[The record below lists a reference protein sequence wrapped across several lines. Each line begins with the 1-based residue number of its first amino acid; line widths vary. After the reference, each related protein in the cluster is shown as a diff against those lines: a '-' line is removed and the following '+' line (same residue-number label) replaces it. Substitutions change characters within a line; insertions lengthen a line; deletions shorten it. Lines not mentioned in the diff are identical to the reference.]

1 MSEDSSRAE
10 KCSRQVNDIFS
21 NLNFASFLVTRFS
34 PSVSITG
41 GDVSVNMTAALRDLY
56 KTMDGGQ
63 TVPPLILLQV
73 LHMAFPLFAERGE
86 GGGYQQQD
94 ANECWMEVLRML
106 QVRFCVLNQS
116 NKEGIIVSCTSQFS

>member
-1 MSEDSSRAE
+1 MIYSL
-10 KCSRQVNDIFS
+10 ILF
-21 NLNFASFLVTRFS
+21 LLSFLVTRFS

-106 QVRFCVLNQS
+106 QVRFCVLTQS
-116 NKEGIIVSCTSQFS
+116 NREGIIVSCAFQFQD

>member
-1 MSEDSSRAE
+1 MQCLKTVPELRSA
-10 KCSRQVNDIFS
+10 
-21 NLNFASFLVTRFS
+21 LTRFS

-41 GDVSVNMTAALRDLY
+41 GDVAVNMTAALRDLY

-106 QVRFCVLNQS
+106 QVRTTPVSFSFCDSL
-116 NKEGIIVSCTSQFS
+116 G

>member
-10 KCSRQVNDIFS
+10 KCSHQVNDIFS

-106 QVRFCVLNQS
+106 QVR
-116 NKEGIIVSCTSQFS
+116 TSL